1 MPQIVTNYLPLG
13 TPGDITRD
21 IRESTVEAQYM
32 STALPLVGYGLPA
45 KFAANG
51 QITGIVAGDAGTAPA
66 GFLVREFPALGG
78 ATFNQPFQVST
89 PPLQGIVGL
98 LRKGYICVKLNAGV
112 AAKEAP
118 VYVRVG
124 AAAAGKPIGGIEAAA
139 DGANTV
145 VIPLAFFTGPAD
157 AEGNAEV
164 RYNV

>member
-1 MPQIVTNYLPLG
+1 MPQIITGSMPLG

-32 STALPLVGYGLPA
+32 NTALPLVGYGLPV
-45 KFAANG
+45 KFT
-51 QITGIVAGDAGTAPA
+51 TGTVTGVASGDAATVVA
-66 GFLVREFPALGG
+66 GFLTREYPALGG

-89 PPLQGIVGL
+89 PPLAGIVGI
-98 LRKGYICVKLNAGV
+98 LRKGYICVKLNAG
-112 AAKEAP
+112 AAVKEAP
-118 VYVRVG
+118 VYVRVA

-139 DGANTV
+139 DSTNTV